1 MPDNNFT
8 TPMASEECLNYI
20 RPSTERQFITP
31 GAAVVTVTLKNP
43 QSIKNND
50 ATPKMIAYRL
60 RGESVMGSAEYF
72 EAGQS
77 VPGDVVE
84 IGNTVAHGTTA
95 TSVIV
100 KGVR

>member
-1 MPDNNFT
+1 MPNNNYT
-8 TPMASEECLNYI
+8 TPMTSEECLNYI

-31 GAAVVTVTLKNP
+31 GADVVTVTLKNP

-50 ATPKMIAYRL
+50 NAPKMIAYRL
-60 RGESVMGSAEYF
+60 RGESVMGTAEYF

-84 IGNTVAHGTTA
+84 IGNTGAHGTTA